1 LRPVLMTSV
10 STAIG
15 AVPLVL
21 ASGAGAESRFT
32 IGIVIISGVVLSTVL
47 TLFLVPLTYSFLAA
61 YTSASNRID
70 REIEALE
77 HDLVN

>member
-1 LRPVLMTSV
+1 MTSV

-32 IGIVIISGVVLSTVL
+32 IGIVIISGGGVLSTVL
-47 TLFLVPLTYSFLAA
+47 TFFLVPLSYSFLAT

-70 REIEALE
+70 REIKALVQ
-77 HDLVN
+77 DLMN

>member
-1 LRPVLMTSV
+1 MTSV

-21 ASGAGAESRFT
+21 ATGAGAESRFT

-47 TLFLVPLTYSFLAA
+47 TLVLVPLAYSLFASF
-61 YTSASNRID
+61 TRASNRID

-77 HDLVN
+77 HDLQN